1 MSFNQIIGQDLAKT
15 ILKNALVQQRLSHA
29 YLFTGEEGLG
39 KDSTAFEFTKAINCQ
54 ENDNDSCN
62 HCISC
67 RKANNKNHPDI
78 KEIYPDGA
86 FIKIDQIRKLQQE
99 ILYKPYESKKKVYII
114 HQADKMNT
122 QAANSLLKTLEEP
135 PSYAIIILIT
145 NNLNK
150 LLPTIISRCQLIRFQ
165 LVADDIIKD
174 SLIQDYDVSEEE
186 ATLFTTLAGGR
197 YRFAL
202 EWVEN
207 IDKVEERR
215 EILKIANSLKDL
227 TRIESFEFVQKL
239 LDERDK
245 VNLILDMIL
254 TWYRDLLMVKLG
266 QNKNLIN
273 IDYYNK
279 LSDEAKE
286 WRVEGIEAII
296 RLIEDS
302 SNIINNLNVNLQ
314 LALEVLFLRLNK
326 LRRKNYAAS
335 NRSYI

>member
-1 MSFNQIIGQDLAKT
+1 
-15 ILKNALVQQRLSHA
+15 
-29 YLFTGEEGLG
+29 
-39 KDSTAFEFTKAINCQ
+39 
-54 ENDNDSCN
+54 
-62 HCISC
+62 
-67 RKANNKNHPDI
+67 
-78 KEIYPDGA
+78 
-86 FIKIDQIRKLQQE
+86 
-99 ILYKPYESKKKVYII
+99 
-114 HQADKMNT
+114 MNT

>member
-1 MSFNQIIGQDLAKT
+1 MGQDLAKT
-15 ILKNALVQQRLSHA
+15 ILKNALAQQRLSHA
-29 YLFTGEEGLG
+29 YLFIGEEGLG
-39 KDSTAFEFTKAINCQ
+39 KDRTAFEFTKAINCQ
-54 ENDNDSCN
+54 ENDNDSCDY
-62 HCISC
+62 CISC

-165 LVADDIIKD
+165 LVADKVIRG
-174 SLIQDYDVSEEE
+174 SLIKNYNLSEEDAE
-186 ATLFTTLAGGR
+186 LFTTLAGGR
-197 YRFAL
+197 YEIAL

-207 IDKVEERR
+207 IDKIEERKD
-215 EILKIANSLKDL
+215 ILKIAHSLKDL

-245 VNLILDMIL
+245 LNLILDIIL

-266 QNKNLIN
+266 QNKSLIN
-273 IDYYNK
+273 VDYYDK
-279 LSDEAKE
+279 LRDEAKE
-286 WRVEGIEAII
+286 WRVEGIEGII
-296 RLIEDS
+296 SLIQEA
-302 SNIINNLNVNLQ
+302 NNVINNLNVNLQ
-314 LALEVLFLRLNK
+314 LTLEVLFLRLNK
-326 LRRKNYAAS
+326 LRRKNYARS